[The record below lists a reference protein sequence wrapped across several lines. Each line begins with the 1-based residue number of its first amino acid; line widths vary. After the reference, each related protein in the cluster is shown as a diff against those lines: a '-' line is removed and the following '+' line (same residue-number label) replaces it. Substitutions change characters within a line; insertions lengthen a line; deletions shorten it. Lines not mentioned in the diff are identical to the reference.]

1 MSEARRFAPQGALTM
16 ANAARCLAEGR
27 AAAQEGDLVVDF
39 SQVEEADS
47 AALALL
53 FDWQRVAAA
62 SGHDLRVGGLP
73 AGLESLADLY
83 GVADLMPRDEA
94 AVST

>member
-1 MSEARRFAPQGALTM
+1 M
-16 ANAARCLAEGR
+16 ANAARCRAEGR

-39 SQVEEADS
+39 SQVDEADS

-53 FDWQRVAAA
+53 FDLQRVAAA
-62 SGHDLRVGGLP
+62 AGHELRVEGLP
-73 AGLESLADLY
+73 AGLQSLADLY
-83 GVADLMPRDEA
+83 GVADLLPRDEA